1 VPKANLYNLFE
12 IMDKKYG
19 QDRNSQQDNSEVMKL
34 KKNIVDCKNC
44 TEFLNPI
51 FDSVRNDQKGHF
63 NVIKI
68 VNRDFED
75 FYRTLDNSEGTKT
88 IVDQLKII
96 YFAIGPIFLFKNLQI
111 W

>member
-1 VPKANLYNLFE
+1 MYNLFE
-12 IMDKKYG
+12 IIDKTFG
-19 QDRNSQQDNSEVMKL
+19 EDRGATHNNDEILKL

-51 FDSVRNDQKGHF
+51 FDAVKNDEKGHF

-68 VNRDFED
+68 VNRTFAD
-75 FYRTLDNSEGTKT
+75 FYRTLDNSEGIKT

-96 YFAIGPIFLFKNLQI
+96 YFAIGPSYLFKNLQI